1 LCAGIAIY
9 LMMGILWAF
18 AYSLVARLVPGAF
31 AFTITPDPQR
41 SMARFQSLYFS
52 FCTQTT
58 VAYGDILPVA
68 NVARML
74 VMVQATTGMFYV
86 TMLIARLVALY
97 SRNRA
102 SNGTVAPS

>member
-31 AFTITPDPQR
+31 AFTITPDPQG